1 MNDNNLIEFS
11 NLSSSIKTCSDC
23 GSQRKKEEF
32 CRLYKGNPQ
41 YEHAT
46 CNLCHLRHK
55 NARTKVD
62 PLTRKKSKI
71 EANLNKPM
79 QSVST
84 TVTQTNINSSISP
97 SDLIDLELD
106 DSVPQE
112 LSSESLEKINEN
124 DNTNG
129 LLYTLDEVQELVA
142 TYFFCHLN
150 MDLVTIGKYDI
161 YISTL
166 VRKS

>member
-1 MNDNNLIEFS
+1 
-11 NLSSSIKTCSDC
+11 
-23 GSQRKKEEF
+23 
-32 CRLYKGNPQ
+32 
-41 YEHAT
+41 
-46 CNLCHLRHK
+46 
-55 NARTKVD
+55 
-62 PLTRKKSKI
+62 
-71 EANLNKPM
+71 M